1 MAMNAQI
8 EQAAVVTIQPLG
20 FVAVMSA
27 AKLLIAV
34 AAHLMFTPSPALSH
48 RRWPRRR
55 FCTNVPEKLSGLPA
69 WRRGVSSWIGAAE
82 GQSRERSVCWR

>member
-1 MAMNAQI
+1 MNAQI

-34 AAHLMFTPSPALSH
+34 ADQLMFTPSPAH
-48 RRWPRRR
+48 RNWRRRR
-55 FCTNVPEKLSGLPA
+55 FCTLLGVWEFH
-69 WRRGVSSWIGAAE
+69 RG
-82 GQSRERSVCWR
+82 

>member
-34 AAHLMFTPSPALSH
+34 ADQLMFTPSPAH
-48 RRWPRRR
+48 VTP
-55 FCTNVPEKLSGLPA
+55 KL
-69 WRRGVSSWIGAAE
+69 AATPFLH
-82 GQSRERSVCWR
+82 